1 MPLQGSL
8 GFLGCGNMGNAILR
22 GLIESGTLAPKH
34 ALVFEPD
41 EAKAQDVRLLGVAL
55 AESPADLARRVD
67 TVLVAVKPQTME
79 EALAQLAAGITT
91 RTLVISIAAGT
102 SIAFIQGRL
111 GAEVP
116 VVRVMPNTP
125 ALVGAGAA
133 ALAPSANCSDHDV
146 EVASLIFSAIG
157 VSEVVA
163 EEHMDAV
170 TALSGSGPAYFFFM
184 VEQLVE
190 AAVAQGLPRHQA
202 TILASHTLYG
212 AGRLLCES
220 GEPANV
226 LRERVT
232 SKGGTTEAA
241 LKTLSAEGFPEAIRA
256 AFEAAARRSRELG
269 R

>member
-1 MPLQGSL
+1 MPLQGTL
-8 GFLGCGNMGNAILR
+8 GFLGCGNMGSAILR

-41 EAKAQDVRLLGVAL
+41 AAKADGVRNLGVAL
-55 AESPADLARRVD
+55 AESPAELARHAD
-67 TVLVAVKPQTME
+67 TVLVAVKPQTMD
-79 EALAQLAAGITT
+79 EALAQLASGMTPGT
-91 RTLVISIAAGT
+91 RVLSIAAGT
-102 SIAFIQGRL
+102 SIAYIQERL
-111 GAEVP
+111 GADVP

-133 ALAPSANCSDHDV
+133 ALAPSANCTDQDL
-146 EVASLIFSAIG
+146 EVASLIFNAIG
-157 VSEVVA
+157 VSEVVS
-163 EEHMDAV
+163 EDLMDAV

-190 AAVAQGLPRHQA
+190 AAVAQGLPRGQA
-202 TILASHTLYG
+202 TTLASHTLYG

-220 GEPANV
+220 GEAAGV

-241 LKTLSAEGFPEAIRA
+241 LKTLAAEGFPEAVRA
-256 AFEAAARRSRELG
+256 AFDAAVRRSRELG